1 MDFDLDEAFVDD
13 SSTWVDF
20 SPLYDNVEID
30 SGDEERWRE
39 TAMASASLSS
49 ASESVSPH
57 VEVFALSASC
67 GDNADTV
74 ALSSSFSSLTP
85 VASESVAAT
94 HSSLGVVW
102 SAPSGQQCNPDDPEF
117 VRRFET
123 CRDAASQSQDWEES
137 HIKELEVRCQN
148 LTAQVVQLQRA
159 VAATSMEN
167 VNLKDE
173 LVRVTKSEEAIVNTG
188 VSQRAVREGN
198 SLQPEFLRHRSYNHP
213 LSHTSGYFQ
222 GFLLAL
228 PQLLMLAAV
237 AEPSDPQT
245 SLPQPLPEERANA
258 PMWVQLYRA
267 LGGGIAARG
276 SCRRKKRNRRRY
288 NPNSR
293 WPSRPSERKLMGR
306 HRRRVK
312 HLPCS
317 RIL

>member
-117 VRRFET
+117 VRR
-123 CRDAASQSQDWEES
+123 CVVLVSLSVVLGIVGKLLPDAT
-137 HIKELEVRCQN
+137 KEMN
-148 LTAQVVQLQRA
+148 LFRELRVHLGPLLFVVLGG
-159 VAATSMEN
+159 
-167 VNLKDE
+167 NLK
-173 LVRVTKSEEAIVNTG
+173 
-188 VSQRAVREGN
+188 
-198 SLQPEFLRHRSYNHP
+198 
-213 LSHTSGYFQ
+213 
-222 GFLLAL
+222 
-228 PQLLMLAAV
+228 
-237 AEPSDPQT
+237 
-245 SLPQPLPEERANA
+245 
-258 PMWVQLYRA
+258 
-267 LGGGIAARG
+267 
-276 SCRRKKRNRRRY
+276 
-288 NPNSR
+288 
-293 WPSRPSERKLMGR
+293 
-306 HRRRVK
+306 
-312 HLPCS
+312 
-317 RIL
+317 